1 MSHITSIN
9 VSNREEV
16 IIMDYDGSNCPCK
29 RVKCERHGNCAVCM
43 EHHHSSKRKL
53 LTACERLKVKE
64 EDKKR
69 EK

>member
-1 MSHITSIN
+1 
-9 VSNREEV
+9 
-16 IIMDYDGSNCPCK
+16 MDYDGSNCPCK